1 MADRRGLVLGVVAVA
16 VGLDRRDREAVLRV
30 RPDQVLGAEVGRVR
44 RLRAVAKGHDDLRRA
59 LVVRLVRRPDQILYQ
74 PNFALG
80 VLLPEALPQQP
91 RARRVRLVHVLVRLV
106 RLADWIRDVLAGD
119 DARPRPGVVEG
130 DGEAQLLEQ
139 RVARLREGRLV
150 LAVLSFQRVVA
161 RLRLLELVARHVAR
175 RSPINIVDRLAGLG
189 VPVLVVA
196 GGAAHGFFCGS
207 PCRRSR
213 GGGVGCFGAGAA
225 LCVCRAR
232 GQPFATLKSVLLPGE
247 PGRVVLGVGAGRASE
262 LEVYPRRYI
271 AGLPAGVKDLCEGS
285 RTGPVRFHPG
295 TTATR
300 ENKAS

>member
-1 MADRRGLVLGVVAVA
+1 M
-16 VGLDRRDREAVLRV
+16 
-30 RPDQVLGAEVGRVR
+30 R

-59 LVVRLVRRPDQILYQ
+59 LVVRLVRRPDQILHQ
-74 PNFALG
+74 PNLALG

-161 RLRLLELVARHVAR
+161 LLRLLELVARHVAR
-175 RSPINIVDRLAGLG
+175 RSPINIVDGLAGLG

-196 GGAAHGFFCGS
+196 GGATHGFFLRQPFVDALAAVALGASVLGQPCVSAEREGS
-207 PCRRSR
+207 PLRRSR
-213 GGGVGCFGAGAA
+213 ACFCPESLAA
-225 LCVCRAR
+225 LCSGWALGERVSWRSTPGDTSQDYLRRSGTSAR
-232 GQPFATLKSVLLPGE
+232 GKVL
-247 PGRVVLGVGAGRASE
+247 RAQF
-262 LEVYPRRYI
+262 L
-271 AGLPAGVKDLCEGS
+271 
-285 RTGPVRFHPG
+285 T
-295 TTATR
+295 
-300 ENKAS
+300 

>member
-59 LVVRLVRRPDQILYQ
+59 LVVRLVRRPDQILDEADL
-74 PNFALG
+74 ALG

-175 RSPINIVDRLAGLG
+175 RSPINIVDGLAGLG

-196 GGAAHGFFCGS
+196 GGAAHGFFLRQPLSTLTRRWRWVLCERGGS
-207 PCRRSR
+207 P
-213 GGGVGCFGAGAA
+213 
-225 LCVCRAR
+225 L
-232 GQPFATLKSVLLPGE
+232 
-247 PGRVVLGVGAGRASE
+247 
-262 LEVYPRRYI
+262 
-271 AGLPAGVKDLCEGS
+271 
-285 RTGPVRFHPG
+285 
-295 TTATR
+295 TR
-300 ENKAS
+300 

>member
-30 RPDQVLGAEVGRVR
+30 RPYEILGAEVGRVR

-59 LVVRLVRRPDQILYQ
+59 LVVRLVRRPDQILHQ
-74 PNFALG
+74 PNFTLG
-80 VLLPEALPQQP
+80 VLLPEPLPQQP

-106 RLADWIRDVLAGD
+106 RLADRIRDVLAGD

-175 RSPINIVDRLAGLG
+175 RSPINVVDRLAGLG

-196 GGAAHGFFCGS
+196 GGAAHGFFLRQPLSTLSRRWRWVLCERRGS
-207 PCRRSR
+207 PCRR
-213 GGGVGCFGAGAA
+213 
-225 LCVCRAR
+225 
-232 GQPFATLKSVLLPGE
+232 
-247 PGRVVLGVGAGRASE
+247 
-262 LEVYPRRYI
+262 
-271 AGLPAGVKDLCEGS
+271 
-285 RTGPVRFHPG
+285 
-295 TTATR
+295 
-300 ENKAS
+300 

>member
-1 MADRRGLVLGVVAVA
+1 M
-16 VGLDRRDREAVLRV
+16 
-30 RPDQVLGAEVGRVR
+30 R

-59 LVVRLVRRPDQILYQ
+59 LVVRLVRRPDQILHQ

-119 DARPRPGVVEG
+119 DARPGPGVVEG
-130 DGEAQLLEQ
+130 DGKAQLLEQ
-139 RVARLREGRLV
+139 RVSRLREGRLV

-175 RSPINIVDRLAGLG
+175 RPAVDVVDGLAGLG

-196 GGAAHGFFCGS
+196 GGAAHVFVCGS

-262 LEVYPRRYI
+262 LEVYLRRDI
-271 AGLPAGVKDLCEGS
+271 SGMSAGVKDFCEGKVL
-285 RTGPVRFHPG
+285 RAPFLT
-295 TTATR
+295 
-300 ENKAS
+300 

>member
-1 MADRRGLVLGVVAVA
+1 M
-16 VGLDRRDREAVLRV
+16 
-30 RPDQVLGAEVGRVR
+30 R

-175 RSPINIVDRLAGLG
+175 RSPINIVDGLAGLG

-213 GGGVGCFGAGAA
+213 GGGVGCFRARGAA
-225 LCVCRAR
+225 LCDAKERGFARRAWALQR
-232 GQPFATLKSVLLPGE
+232 GLA
-247 PGRVVLGVGAGRASE
+247 LGWESE
-262 LEVYPRRYI
+262 LEVYPRRCV
-271 AGLPAGVKDLCEGS
+271 AGPPAEINDLCEG
-285 RTGPVRFHPG
+285 
-295 TTATR
+295 
-300 ENKAS
+300 

>member
-1 MADRRGLVLGVVAVA
+1 M
-16 VGLDRRDREAVLRV
+16 
-30 RPDQVLGAEVGRVR
+30 R

-59 LVVRLVRRPDQILYQ
+59 LVVRLVRRPDQILHQ
-74 PNFALG
+74 PNLALG

-175 RSPINIVDRLAGLG
+175 RSPINIVDGLAGLG
-189 VPVLVVA
+189 VPVRAAA
-196 GGAAHGFFCGS
+196 GGAAHGFF
-207 PCRRSR
+207 
-213 GGGVGCFGAGAA
+213 AAA
-225 LCVCRAR
+225 LVDALAAVALGCVSAAARALNALPGEPRAR
-232 GQPFATLKSVLLPGE
+232 GQPFATLKSWFSPESLAALCSGWALGE
-247 PGRVVLGVGAGRASE
+247 RASWRSTPGDASQDC
-262 LEVYPRRYI
+262 LRR
-271 AGLPAGVKDLCEGS
+271 P
-285 RTGPVRFHPG
+285 
-295 TTATR
+295 TTSARAHVLRAQFLT
-300 ENKAS
+300 

>member
-59 LVVRLVRRPDQILYQ
+59 LVVRLVRRPDQILDEADL
-74 PNFALG
+74 ALG

-150 LAVLSFQRVVA
+150 LAVLSLQRVVA
-161 RLRLLELVARHVAR
+161 LLRLLELIARHVAR
-175 RSPINIVDRLAGLG
+175 RSPINIVDGLAGLG
-189 VPVLVVA
+189 VPVRA
-196 GGAAHGFFCGS
+196 AGGGAAHFCVGALSWAALFDARRWRAFARREPRGLQRAACDAHAATASS
-207 PCRRSR
+207 PCRESLERCTGWR
-213 GGGVGCFGAGAA
+213 W
-225 LCVCRAR
+225 
-232 GQPFATLKSVLLPGE
+232 
-247 PGRVVLGVGAGRASE
+247 RAS
-262 LEVYPRRYI
+262 VAPPGY
-271 AGLPAGVKDLCEGS
+271 V
-285 RTGPVRFHPG
+285 TG
-295 TTATR
+295 
-300 ENKAS
+300 

>member
-59 LVVRLVRRPDQILYQ
+59 LVVRLVRRPDQILHQ

-80 VLLPEALPQQP
+80 VLLPEPLPQQP

-150 LAVLSFQRVVA
+150 LAVLAFQRVVA

-175 RSPINIVDRLAGLG
+175 RSPINVVDRLAGLG

-196 GGAAHGFFCGS
+196 GGAAHFCVGALSWGS
-207 PCRRSR
+207 PVGRAR
-213 GGGVGCFGAGAA
+213 GGGVEC
-225 LCVCRAR
+225 LC
-232 GQPFATLKSVLLPGE
+232 PE
-247 PGRVVLGVGAGRASE
+247 RAS
-262 LEVYPRRYI
+262 RAT
-271 AGLPAGVKDLCEGS
+271 AGSL
-285 RTGPVRFHPG
+285 
-295 TTATR
+295 
-300 ENKAS
+300 

>member
-1 MADRRGLVLGVVAVA
+1 M
-16 VGLDRRDREAVLRV
+16 
-30 RPDQVLGAEVGRVR
+30 R

-59 LVVRLVRRPDQILYQ
+59 LVVRLVRRPDQILHQ

-80 VLLPEALPQQP
+80 VLLPEPLPQQP

-161 RLRLLELVARHVAR
+161 LLRLLELVARHVAR
-175 RSPINIVDRLAGLG
+175 RSPINIVDGLAGLG

-232 GQPFATLKSVLLPGE
+232 GQPFATLKACFCPESLAALCSGLALGERAGGLPPEIHLRTVCGGQGLLRGPTYSGLNSLPE
-247 PGRVVLGVGAGRASE
+247 RARASG
-262 LEVYPRRYI
+262 R
-271 AGLPAGVKDLCEGS
+271 GV
-285 RTGPVRFHPG
+285 
-295 TTATR
+295 
-300 ENKAS
+300 

>member
-1 MADRRGLVLGVVAVA
+1 M
-16 VGLDRRDREAVLRV
+16 
-30 RPDQVLGAEVGRVR
+30 R

-59 LVVRLVRRPDQILYQ
+59 LVVRLVRGPDQILHQ

-139 RVARLREGRLV
+139 RVARRREGRLV

-175 RSPINIVDRLAGLG
+175 RSPINVVDGLAGLG
-189 VPVLVVA
+189 VPVRAAA
-196 GGAAHGFFCGS
+196 GGAAHFCVGALSWGS
-207 PCRRSR
+207 P
-213 GGGVGCFGAGAA
+213 V
-225 LCVCRAR
+225 
-232 GQPFATLKSVLLPGE
+232 
-247 PGRVVLGVGAGRASE
+247 
-262 LEVYPRRYI
+262 
-271 AGLPAGVKDLCEGS
+271 
-285 RTGPVRFHPG
+285 
-295 TTATR
+295 
-300 ENKAS
+300 

>member
-1 MADRRGLVLGVVAVA
+1 M
-16 VGLDRRDREAVLRV
+16 
-30 RPDQVLGAEVGRVR
+30 R

-59 LVVRLVRRPDQILYQ
+59 LVVRLVRRPDQILHQ

-139 RVARLREGRLV
+139 RVARRREGRLV

-175 RSPINIVDRLAGLG
+175 RPAVDVVDGLAGLG
-189 VPVLVVA
+189 VPVRAAA
-196 GGAAHGFFCGS
+196 GGAAHFCVGALSWGS
-207 PCRRSR
+207 P
-213 GGGVGCFGAGAA
+213 V
-225 LCVCRAR
+225 
-232 GQPFATLKSVLLPGE
+232 
-247 PGRVVLGVGAGRASE
+247 
-262 LEVYPRRYI
+262 
-271 AGLPAGVKDLCEGS
+271 
-285 RTGPVRFHPG
+285 
-295 TTATR
+295 
-300 ENKAS
+300 